1 MTSAQQ
7 LAYDEFVHNVFVT
20 ALEGG
25 VNYWFVCK
33 TYRWE
38 LGVGGGCDLENF
50 KATGFADDE
59 PRKPLTID
67 KAVIIKGLLRIVDG
81 DATFGGSL
89 LKPDGRI
96 RQSVLQA
103 SAYDPVL
110 NEYDVNT
117 VVDAD
122 IADCIVQVGLF
133 GDVRYG

>member
-7 LAYDEFVHNVFVT
+7 LAYDEFVHNIFVT

-25 VNYWFVCK
+25 IDYWFVSK
-33 TYRWE
+33 TYQWE

-50 KATGFADDE
+50 RATGYCNDDE
-59 PRKPLTID
+59 DPELLTID
-67 KAVIIKGLLRIVDG
+67 KDVIVWGLLRIIGG
-81 DATFGGSL
+81 DATFGG
-89 LKPDGRI
+89 KPLTEDDHLFKT
-96 RQSVLQA
+96 VQA
-103 SAYDPVL
+103 ACEYDP
-110 NEYDVNT
+110 EYGYDVNT